1 MIFDPDTETRS
12 QEHQFALDSQQ
23 YPKQIKYLLENSAFY
38 QEKLKK
44 AGFSSCSDVGSLEEI
59 SKLPFTEKDEIRE
72 TQANTPPFGAH
83 LAAPESSIR
92 RVFSTSGTTGVPCY
106 LGLTQKDLDMYATNV
121 ARGYTAAGFTKGQ
134 KIVVG
139 FNAGPFVA
147 GAVYYGFDKIGCA
160 VIPVGTGNTERMI
173 TAIQRTG
180 ATGVS
185 CTPSYGLYLIDWCQE
200 HGIDTRS
207 LGLKNMITA
216 GEPGGGDPLIRGRIE
231 DAFGCLVRES
241 MGIGDITLSAWAEDS
256 EGLGMHF
263 MPRGFVH
270 VELID
275 PVSGEPIPW
284 DDGAQGELVYTAL
297 YREAMPLLRFRSR
310 DHVIVTQKVN
320 SSGRTGPRIRCIGRT
335 DDMLI
340 VRGVNF
346 FPTSLRSI
354 LNGYMDH
361 LSGMFQ
367 VRPTKNGVS
376 QEPPL
381 PIQIELNQGLAE
393 APENLKKHI
402 QAEIRE
408 RLLITAEITFVS
420 FNTLPRETYKSKL
433 VQFPDH

>member
-1 MIFDPDTETRS
+1 
-12 QEHQFALDSQQ
+12 
-23 YPKQIKYLLENSAFY
+23 
-38 QEKLKK
+38 
-44 AGFSSCSDVGSLEEI
+44 
-59 SKLPFTEKDEIRE
+59 
-72 TQANTPPFGAH
+72 
-83 LAAPESSIR
+83 
-92 RVFSTSGTTGVPCY
+92 
-106 LGLTQKDLDMYATNV
+106 
-121 ARGYTAAGFTKGQ
+121 
-134 KIVVG
+134 
-139 FNAGPFVA
+139 
-147 GAVYYGFDKIGCA
+147 
-160 VIPVGTGNTERMI
+160 
-173 TAIQRTG
+173 
-180 ATGVS
+180 
-185 CTPSYGLYLIDWCQE
+185 
-200 HGIDTRS
+200 
-207 LGLKNMITA
+207 
-216 GEPGGGDPLIRGRIE
+216 
-231 DAFGCLVRES
+231 
-241 MGIGDITLSAWAEDS
+241 
-256 EGLGMHF
+256 
-263 MPRGFVH
+263 
-270 VELID
+270 
-275 PVSGEPIPW
+275 
-284 DDGAQGELVYTAL
+284 
-297 YREAMPLLRFRSR
+297 MPLLRFRSR

-367 VRPTKNGVS
+367 VRQTKNGVS